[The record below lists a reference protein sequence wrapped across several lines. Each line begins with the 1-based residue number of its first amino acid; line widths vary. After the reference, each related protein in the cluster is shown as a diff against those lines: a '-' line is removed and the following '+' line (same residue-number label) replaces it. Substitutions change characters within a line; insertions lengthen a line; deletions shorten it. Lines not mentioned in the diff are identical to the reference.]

1 MALRGSLALRSSRSP
16 AVRVQDVLAW
26 LSGLPPFALYAM
38 LAVVAASENIV
49 PPLPADTVV
58 AFGAFLAARGHAT
71 LIGAFLATWLGN
83 VSGALLVY
91 ALGRRYGASHAQRW
105 LARFGSERSEQ
116 RLERM
121 YAQRGIAALFL
132 SRFIPGVRALVP
144 PFAGA
149 VGVPALRATLAI
161 AIASGIWYGI
171 VTWIAYTVGSDWD
184 ALQARLKS
192 VGITAAL
199 IAGGIVVVA
208 GGWYLLRSR
217 KAK

>member
-1 MALRGSLALRSSRSP
+1 MQGALE
-16 AVRVQDVLAW
+16 W
-26 LSGLPPFALYAM
+26 LSGLPPFALYAA
-38 LAVVAASENIV
+38 LAVVAALENLF

-71 LIGAFLATWLGN
+71 LVGAFLATWLGN
-83 VSGALLVY
+83 VGGALLVY
-91 ALGRRYGASHAQRW
+91 ALGRRYGASYAQRW
-105 LARFGSERSEQ
+105 LARFGSERNEQ

-149 VGVPALRATLAI
+149 VRVPALRATLAI
-161 AIASGIWYGI
+161 AVASGIWYGI
-171 VTWIAYTVGSDWD
+171 VTWIAYHVGSDWD

-192 VGITAAL
+192 AGITAAL
-199 IAGGIVVVA
+199 VAGGIAVVVVA
-208 GGWYLLRSR
+208 WYLLRR
-217 KAK
+217 RRAKP

>member
-1 MALRGSLALRSSRSP
+1 
-16 AVRVQDVLAW
+16 VQDALDW
-26 LSGLPPFALYAM
+26 LSGLPPAALYAA
-38 LAVVAASENIV
+38 LAVIAATENIF

-71 LIGAFLATWLGN
+71 LVGAFLATWLGN

-105 LARFGSERSEQ
+105 LARFGNERSEQ

-132 SRFIPGVRALVP
+132 SRFIPGVRALVS

-149 VGVPALRATLAI
+149 MRVPALRATLAI
-161 AIASGIWYGI
+161 AVASGIWYGV
-171 VTWIAYTVGSDWD
+171 VTWIAYNVGSDWD
-184 ALQARLKS
+184 ALQARLRS
-192 VGITAAL
+192 AGTTAAL
-199 IAGGIVVVA
+199 IAVGIAVVA
-208 GGWYLLRSR
+208 VAWYLLRRR
-217 KAK
+217 KAKQ

>member
-1 MALRGSLALRSSRSP
+1 MP
-16 AVRVQDVLAW
+16 V
-26 LSGLPPFALYAM
+26 PALYAA
-38 LAVVAASENIV
+38 LAVVAALENIF

-71 LIGAFLATWLGN
+71 LVGAFLATWLGN

-91 ALGRRYGASHAQRW
+91 ALGRRYGASYAQRW
-105 LARFGSERSEQ
+105 LARFGSAQNEQ

-149 VGVPALRATLAI
+149 VRVPALRAGLAI
-161 AIASGIWYGI
+161 AVASGIWYGV
-171 VTWIAYTVGSDWD
+171 VTWIAYNVGSDWD
-184 ALQARLKS
+184 TLQARLKS
-192 VGITAAL
+192 AGTTAAL
-199 IAGGIVVVA
+199 IAVGIAVVA
-208 GGWYLLRSR
+208 VAWYLLRRR
-217 KAK
+217 KAKQ